1 MLFSEM
7 KRIFKCDNINI
18 SERLN
23 TVEASFDIEFPLWRN
38 FGILFQLCPHVIL

>member
-23 TVEASFDIEFPLWRN
+23 TVEASFDIEF
-38 FGILFQLCPHVIL
+38 QLCPHVIL